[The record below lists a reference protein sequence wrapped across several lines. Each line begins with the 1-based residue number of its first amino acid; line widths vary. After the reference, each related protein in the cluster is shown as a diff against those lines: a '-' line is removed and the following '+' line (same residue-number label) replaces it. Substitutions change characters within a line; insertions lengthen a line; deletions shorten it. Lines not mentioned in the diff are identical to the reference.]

1 MPDGLRGL
9 LGIDVEL
16 IRCQT
21 RAACLVNSSKHVRA
35 TPSLQQQISG
45 GGRTRRRVS
54 VHSPCLVWKHQRR
67 LRHVAHVVQGSPN
80 TMPKTVQ
87 HRRQLL
93 CCCSL
98 PRELSCAIMR
108 DTMEKVDCEMGCGMC
123 LLISRTQ
130 RVLFGLQRTGGGV
143 GWRHAACK
151 SCSAAQGSCERLLWD
166 HRTSKPR
173 GILCLQ
179 ELCRFRLGAQRLRRQ
194 RVVGISS
201 SWQGWYRTLAIPC
214 KDPGERCLLI
224 LVDCRKRVLLVFAG
238 WRIQRQVRR

>member
-21 RAACLVNSSKHVRA
+21 RAACLVDSSKHVRA

-45 GGRTRRRVS
+45 GGRTRLRVS

-93 CCCSL
+93 CFCSL

-151 SCSAAQGSCERLLWD
+151 SCVRRLNQSRVLESCERLLWD
-166 HRTSKPR
+166 VKASEHS
-173 GILCLQ
+173 L
-179 ELCRFRLGAQRLRRQ
+179 
-194 RVVGISS
+194 
-201 SWQGWYRTLAIPC
+201 
-214 KDPGERCLLI
+214 
-224 LVDCRKRVLLVFAG
+224 FAG
-238 WRIQRQVRR
+238 AVQVSSRSTAVEKTTCSRH